1 MVKEL
6 QFDFDIDLGL
16 EEGENSDVV
25 SQRLDQTFSIPFALR
40 IHPSSKRSQRI
51 QYHRLRDD
59 GSPFPS
65 ASFPTESHPSPRL
78 VDVPIL

>member
-1 MVKEL
+1 VSCTPPTKKNSTLDAGRSRSSRVYAMVKEL

-40 IHPSSKRSQRI
+40 IHPSSKR
-51 QYHRLRDD
+51 
-59 GSPFPS
+59 
-65 ASFPTESHPSPRL
+65 
-78 VDVPIL
+78 